1 MQAVVFDEHGGT
13 EVLQYKETPVPEISP
28 TEVLIRVKAT
38 ALNYN
43 DIWARKGVPGIVTI
57 FPHISGSDVCGV
69 VEAVGSGVKNVGVG
83 DEVLVSLSIS
93 CGKCDYCLKGESLF
107 CSDFRIWGF
116 QTGPLDG
123 GQAEYAKLPA
133 TNVVPKPDNLTDE
146 EAASMALV
154 LGTAWRMLV
163 TRANVRPGDFVLVWG
178 AAGGLGCM
186 AIQIC
191 RLFNARVIA
200 VVSSDEKLKLVEDL
214 GAEYVVQREKQR
226 VLREVQ
232 KITNRRGVDIVFE
245 HVGSA
250 SWETSMYALKWGGA
264 IVLCG
269 ATTGFNV
276 STDLRLLWNKQQNY
290 LGSHSFT
297 TAELV
302 SALRFVQSGHIK
314 PVVSQVLP
322 LKEIARGHEMIETGE
337 VIGKIVMVP

>member
-1 MQAVVFDEHGGT
+1 MEAVVFHEHGGT
-13 EVLQYKETPVPEISP
+13 EVLQHKEISVPEISP

-69 VEAVGSGVKNVGVG
+69 VEAVGSAVQNVSVG
-83 DEVLVSLSIS
+83 DKVVESISIS
-93 CGKCDYCLKGESLF
+93 CGKCLYCLQGEPLF
-107 CSDFRIWGF
+107 CSDFKIWGY

-133 TNVVPKPDNLTDE
+133 TNVVPKPENLTDE
-146 EAASMALV
+146 EAASMPLV

-191 RLFNARVIA
+191 KLFNARVIA
-200 VVSSDEKLKLVEDL
+200 VVSSDEKLKFVEDL
-214 GAEYVVQREKQR
+214 GAEFMVHREKQR

-245 HVGSA
+245 HVGAA
-250 SWETSMYALKWGGA
+250 SWETSMYALKWGGT

-276 STDLRLLWNKQQNY
+276 PTDLRLLWNKQQNY

-297 TAELV
+297 TPELV
-302 SALRFVQSGHIK
+302 SALRFVQRGLIK

-322 LKEIARGHEMIETGE
+322 LKEIAKGHEMLERGE
-337 VIGKIVMVP
+337 LLGKVVMVP